1 MLKHLVNCFF
11 SSFLHFVPFTPF
23 QGRVMGSV
31 YGFKNISKPKPYFT
45 SAISKLYLEK
55 IYE

>member
-1 MLKHLVNCFF
+1 MLKYLVNCFF

-23 QGRVMGSV
+23 QGRVRGSA
-31 YGFKNISKPKPYFT
+31 YGFKNISKPKSYFT